1 MSNLNIRQGYRLG
14 DGVDLFQIC
23 EQVRA
28 VAEPIHRTIQL
39 REIAQQAAMILD
51 QADLDGAERPAS
63 VVFAAFDG
71 HNQHIGQIVAGEH
84 DCATTRLSLSFGTD
98 PETGTAYALADA
110 DFQAYAD
117 ALIDMDF
124 GTYFPYWTESDGDP
138 RPFGIRSSDW
148 EDRSSVWERVLRGA
162 DSADP
167 HTMLRLDIGP
177 LYADIDLLNDY
188 EAILAAMPSMS
199 ARINVALNRIKSMT
213 FESPGELVAFMNS
226 MPAQAESIRGR
237 LRPITLEDLTGVA
250 L

>member
-1 MSNLNIRQGYRLG
+1 MSELNIHQGYRLG
-14 DGVDLFQIC
+14 DGVDLFQVC

-28 VAEPIHRTIQL
+28 VIEPIHRGIQL

-51 QADLDGAERPAS
+51 QADLEGSDRPAS

-71 HNQHIGQIVAGEH
+71 HNRHIGQIVAGEH

-98 PETGTAYALADA
+98 PETGTVYALAHT

-117 ALIDMDF
+117 ALIDMEF
-124 GTYFPYWTESDGDP
+124 GTYFPYWDEAEAGP

-148 EDRSSVWERVLRGA
+148 EDRRSVWERVLRGA
-162 DSADP
+162 APADP
-167 HTMLRLDIGP
+167 HTMLRLDIGS
-177 LYADIDLLNDY
+177 LYADMDLLNDQ
-188 EAILAAMPSMS
+188 EAILAVVPNMS
-199 ARINVALNRIKSMT
+199 ARINVALNRMKSMT
-213 FESPGELVAFMNS
+213 FDSPAELVAFMSS
-226 MPAQAESIRGR
+226 MPAQAESIRTR